1 MYWLIGGGFNW
12 PKIIYIY
19 VVHKKMHTVKIRYDI
34 YPNVVFGI
42 TTAVELSV
50 VVVAAAVVVMVV
62 VVITVSLLCE
72 R

>member
-1 MYWLIGGGFNW
+1 
-12 PKIIYIY
+12 
-19 VVHKKMHTVKIRYDI
+19 MHTVKIRYDI